1 MPESLATAV
10 VIADT
15 NVLIN
20 FIHIG
25 QLSLL
30 SALPAVRIGLPLE
43 VLDELT
49 DADQRRLIEEE
60 IIGKN
65 IDLIHIVDVDALAL
79 FGDLRDVMGRGEAA
93 CLALAT
99 VKGYYLASDEK
110 RRFRRKAIEL
120 IGEDRL
126 LRTEDLMMNA
136 IRHGCITVRQADEF
150 KSILAQNRYVMSFDS
165 FSEWYLDKTL

>member
-49 DADQRRLIEEE
+49 DADQR
-60 IIGKN
+60 
-65 IDLIHIVDVDALAL
+65 
-79 FGDLRDVMGRGEAA
+79 
-93 CLALAT
+93 
-99 VKGYYLASDEK
+99 
-110 RRFRRKAIEL
+110 
-120 IGEDRL
+120 
-126 LRTEDLMMNA
+126 
-136 IRHGCITVRQADEF
+136 
-150 KSILAQNRYVMSFDS
+150 
-165 FSEWYLDKTL
+165 

>member
-1 MPESLATAV
+1 MPESLATTV
-10 VIADT
+10 VITDT

-79 FGDLRDVMGRGEAA
+79 FGDLRDVMG
-93 CLALAT
+93 
-99 VKGYYLASDEK
+99 
-110 RRFRRKAIEL
+110 
-120 IGEDRL
+120 
-126 LRTEDLMMNA
+126 
-136 IRHGCITVRQADEF
+136 
-150 KSILAQNRYVMSFDS
+150 
-165 FSEWYLDKTL
+165 